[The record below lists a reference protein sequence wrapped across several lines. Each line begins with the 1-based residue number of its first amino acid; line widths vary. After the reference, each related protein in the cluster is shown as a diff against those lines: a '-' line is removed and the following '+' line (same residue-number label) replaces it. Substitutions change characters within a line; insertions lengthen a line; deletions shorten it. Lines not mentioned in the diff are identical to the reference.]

1 MTRAPR
7 RDIHSLDTQITA
19 PHPTSSPSETQLT
32 RRDRYAAPPPAESIA
47 SDHSQH
53 PRQHRNPNPQRPRS
67 PPTDPPTPPISRQD
81 SFHDETGGQETAQIP
96 PYPQHD
102 SPVYDYSEHERSVDF
117 NPPSSPA
124 SPKEVVI
131 QERRAGNQGYDE
143 YTAVETSKHT
153 RNGTITQITYTKGPR
168 EGHVEYLDSKFRL
181 TDCDGNVIVSEESYN
196 GNRGY
201 VDEERNRD
209 PQYADEV
216 PSMEP
221 RAGFFE
227 VEERFPPAT
236 QDDNGL
242 RPRQESSVHPLKAR
256 HRHET
261 GSVRSEHETRSGNYG
276 RATRRN
282 PYTQENQGT
291 EYDAPVAL
299 DTYPSRV
306 ANDLARSIR
315 SPRKPDYGLPRSY
328 RRDESPAHS
337 VSSLDWESDHS
348 RHAKLPVDN
357 RRTRD
362 TKDYES
368 RDVSGALQ
376 REDRTHLQQ
385 ASKSE
390 DRPRSP
396 PRERTTYQPEKSRD
410 RSSSPPKKDFRR
422 RDDRDDRARSRSLSS
437 SSDSE
442 FESSTPGRATPPVD
456 LFLTMSLTSKRQN
469 RNSRASRDS
478 RDYRGPKPYGQTL
491 SIPGLSRRQ
500 EAAETMRLVT
510 ALRSAA
516 DTLEREGLDGQT
528 NMKYMD
534 LRDRR

>member
-1 MTRAPR
+1 M
-7 RDIHSLDTQITA
+7 
-19 PHPTSSPSETQLT
+19 
-32 RRDRYAAPPPAESIA
+32 
-47 SDHSQH
+47 
-53 PRQHRNPNPQRPRS
+53 
-67 PPTDPPTPPISRQD
+67 
-81 SFHDETGGQETAQIP
+81 
-96 PYPQHD
+96 
-102 SPVYDYSEHERSVDF
+102 DF

-282 PYTQENQGT
+282 PYTQENRGT

-306 ANDLARSIR
+306 AN
-315 SPRKPDYGLPRSY
+315 
-328 RRDESPAHS
+328 
-337 VSSLDWESDHS
+337 ESDLQESLITASPDLIDVTNLQLIRCHHS
-348 RHAKLPVDN
+348 TGNQITLATPNFQLIIVELVIRKIMNL
-357 RRTRD
+357 
-362 TKDYES
+362 
-368 RDVSGALQ
+368 GMF
-376 REDRTHLQQ
+376 
-385 ASKSE
+385 
-390 DRPRSP
+390 
-396 PRERTTYQPEKSRD
+396 RERYRGKTALIYNK
-410 RSSSPPKKDFRR
+410 
-422 RDDRDDRARSRSLSS
+422 
-437 SSDSE
+437 
-442 FESSTPGRATPPVD
+442 
-456 LFLTMSLTSKRQN
+456 
-469 RNSRASRDS
+469 RASQKTGPEVH
-478 RDYRGPKPYGQTL
+478 RGSEPRINL
-491 SIPGLSRRQ
+491 RNREIDHLVLRRKTSD
-500 EAAETMRLVT
+500 AGTIETIEL
-510 ALRSAA
+510 AP
-516 DTLEREGLDGQT
+516 
-528 NMKYMD
+528 D
-534 LRDRR
+534 L